1 MNRSARAGRLAR
13 LAALGAVACAAPTL
27 AACEASSAEET
38 DPSASAAA
46 MQSTAVDGG
55 ASTDEELASR
65 LEGFAAAAEID
76 GLDLASETDSP
87 VTTASE
93 HFDETWVV
101 EPSACT
107 ELYDATGLG
116 TGDDHGAAA
125 DDLVDPVGFF
135 VEGGAMPS
143 GSEPVHSVYVQT
155 RVFGDEEVAAS
166 LYPSLIEADCSA
178 YSWTSTWDDGSVSA
192 EHTLDELAEVDLEG
206 LDQPSIRVVYTG
218 ASSVL
223 YDADGEVVEEDTREE
238 GWNTYIHVEGPYA
251 IAIAVGG
258 EEDPDALAA
267 RLIGEFLDH
276 MNAG

>member
-1 MNRSARAGRLAR
+1 MSRSSRAGRRAR
-13 LAALGAVACAAPTL
+13 FAVLGAVACAAPTL
-27 AACEASSAEET
+27 AACEASSAEEAE
-38 DPSASAAA
+38 PSASAAA
-46 MQSTAVDGG
+46 MQTAADGG
-55 ASTDEELASR
+55 GSVDDALASR
-65 LEGFAAAAEID
+65 LEAFDAAID
-76 GLDLASETDSP
+76 IEGLELASETDSP

-101 EPSACT
+101 EPASCT

-125 DDLVDPVGFF
+125 DDLVDPVGYF

-143 GSEPVHSVYVQT
+143 GGEPVHSVYVQT
-155 RVFGDEEVAAS
+155 RVFGDDEVAAS
-166 LYPSLIEADCSA
+166 LYPSLVEADCSA

-192 EHTLDELAEVDLEG
+192 EHTLDEVAEVDLEG
-206 LDQPSIRVVYTG
+206 LDQPSVRVVYTG

-223 YDADGEVVEEDTREE
+223 YDADGEPVEEDIRED

-267 RLIGEFLDH
+267 RLIGQFIDH